1 MVHRRLP
8 ETEVNT
14 SQSASIMIVCTFL
27 ESDFD
32 IGLGLYYLSLHLGRR
47 PLVDIRTSRYESNM
61 YVWVTLDITHPHSRP
76 SINHRPHEPPPA
88 ATASFFT
95 INHVY
100 LKPRTK
106 AGMSGRPSPIFNTH
120 SCRLAL

>member
-14 SQSASIMIVCTFL
+14 SQSASIMIECTVL

-32 IGLGLYYLSLHLGRR
+32 IRLGLYYLSLHLGRR
-47 PLVDIRTSRYESNM
+47 PLIDIRTSRYESNM

-76 SINHRPHEPPPA
+76 FINHRPHEPPPFLMA
-88 ATASFFT
+88 KRGRWLQLGYS
-95 INHVY
+95 
-100 LKPRTK
+100 K
-106 AGMSGRPSPIFNTH
+106 AYSANRH
-120 SCRLAL
+120 E